1 MYGSLP
7 VRSCSVGKR
16 WERAVLHIGQCIT
29 EGFYFLD
36 IYTTLTTL
44 VECYEIDPDKL
55 RLEITETSVMK
66 DANKHLALI
75 DDLRTYGFRV
85 VMDDFGRG
93 YSSLNMLQDMN
104 LDAIKIDMEFL
115 RRNEDPERSRMI
127 LEWY

>member
-1 MYGSLP
+1 MCLEKSGLISAMDQYVWELACKELQ
-7 VRSCSVGKR
+7 RWKAIGK
-16 WERAVLHIGQCIT
+16 RAVLHIGQCIT
-29 EGFYFLD
+29 EGIFYFLD

-85 VMDDFGRG
+85 VMDEFWTWILVIEYAAGHESG
-93 YSSLNMLQDMN
+93 CNQD
-104 LDAIKIDMEFL
+104 
-115 RRNEDPERSRMI
+115 
-127 LEWY
+127 